1 MRFPRQVPLEKEED
15 TEHTGCGCQSEEGR
29 RAKGKMVIGRKTIKE
44 SQEGALKKMSSRHC
58 YVEMWMVVTGSRI

>member
-1 MRFPRQVPLEKEED
+1 MRFPRQVLLEKEED

-44 SQEGALKKMSSRHC
+44 SQEGALKKMSWR
-58 YVEMWMVVTGSRI
+58 